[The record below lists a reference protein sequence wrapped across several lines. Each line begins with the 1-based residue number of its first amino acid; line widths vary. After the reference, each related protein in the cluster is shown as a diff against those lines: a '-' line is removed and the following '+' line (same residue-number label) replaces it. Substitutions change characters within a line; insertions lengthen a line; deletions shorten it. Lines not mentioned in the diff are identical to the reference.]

1 MNFIVKDNPCLL
13 LETAEL
19 VYALVNDIATE
30 KMTCDG
36 PYAIAVSELE
46 TIRQTVCAGLSSADE
61 ELRFYFHGVA
71 IEGEAERKSC
81 LAFCILNFDMIIG
94 YYEIRDAIQALKS
107 EWRRQT
113 KPFWVTG
120 ISPFGICCSDAVG
133 FTSFAAEMDKLP
145 VPQLYKSQLVEVFVA
160 FEQHL
165 DRLETLLSPLAE
177 RLKPLLEPWVTQA
190 APRREEWRRFFLTE
204 KAVPFMLNKS
214 GIDKTEDIPE
224 QIILSMRYISPGYVP
239 LRYKYAEKQVLYH
252 MGVVVPPG
260 SDAPQDKAVLEKDE
274 YTALRLLS
282 NPDRITM
289 LNAMLHEPMSG
300 PALMQKY
307 GFHSGSVFRDLNSL
321 YNAGLLSICVQD
333 GKNTYRTNF
342 PAIHKLVIRMLQAI
356 DPDFQE

>member
-1 MNFIVKDNPCLL
+1 MDFIVKDNPCLL

-19 VYALVNDIATE
+19 VYALINGIATE
-30 KMTCDG
+30 KMTYDR
-36 PYAIAVSELE
+36 PYAIPVSELE
-46 TIRQTVCAGLSSADE
+46 TIRQMVCAGLSPEDE
-61 ELRFYFHGVA
+61 ELRFYFQGIA
-71 IEGEAERKSC
+71 IEGETERKSC

-94 YYEIRDAIQALKS
+94 YYEVCDAIQALKS

-120 ISPFGICCSDAVG
+120 ISPFAICRSNAVG
-133 FTSFAAEMDKLP
+133 FTSFAVEMDKLP

-160 FEQHL
+160 FEQHV

-177 RLKPLLEPWVTQA
+177 RLKPLLEPWVIQA
-190 APRREEWRRFFLTE
+190 TPRREEWRRFFLTE
-204 KAVPFMLNKS
+204 KAVPFMLSKS
-214 GIDKTEDIPE
+214 GIDKTEGMPE
-224 QIILSMRYISPGYVP
+224 QIILAMRYISPGYVP
-239 LRYKYAEKQVLYH
+239 LRYKYEEKQALYH

-260 SDAPQDKAVLEKDE
+260 SDEPQDKAVLEKDE

-289 LNAMLHEPMSG
+289 LGAMLHEPMSG
-300 PALMQKY
+300 PALMQKF

-333 GKNTYRTNF
+333 GKNAYRTNF
-342 PAIHKLVIRMLQAI
+342 PVIHKLAIRMLRAI
-356 DPDFQE
+356 DPDFKE